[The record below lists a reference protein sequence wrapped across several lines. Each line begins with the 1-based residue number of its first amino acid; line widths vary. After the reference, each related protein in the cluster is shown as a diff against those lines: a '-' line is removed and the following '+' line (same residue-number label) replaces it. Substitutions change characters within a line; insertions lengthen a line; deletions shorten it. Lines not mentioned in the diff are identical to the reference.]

1 MIRIKAAITVLA
13 ILAVGTAMSQP
24 VHRLD
29 NIRVVT
35 TRIYANGDIAIRRLA
50 GEPGKV
56 YRLTIASLII
66 APKFRQQ
73 ALARMRRLVNWTGR
87 CVITTVDSSHL
98 HGYYYPEEQDPRL
111 PVLPWTIIDL
121 GYGYPPPNANPNVMP
136 FLESAKAAKR
146 GMWAT
151 PKNKAK

>member
-1 MIRIKAAITVLA
+1 LTTLVA
-13 ILAVGTAMSQP
+13 GTALSQP

-29 NIRVVT
+29 NLSVVT
-35 TRIYANGDIAIRRLA
+35 VGVFADGDIAIRRLA

-56 YRLTIASLII
+56 YRLTIDSLII

-73 ALARMRRLVNWTGR
+73 ALARMRRLVNRTGR
-87 CVITTVDSSHL
+87 CVITKIDSSHL
-98 HGYYYPEEQDPRL
+98 HGYYYPEEQDPRI

-121 GYGYPPPNANPNVMP
+121 GYGYPPPNANPNVLP
-136 FLESAKAAKR
+136 FLQSAKAAKR

-151 PKNKAK
+151 PKNIAK

>member
-1 MIRIKAAITVLA
+1 
-13 ILAVGTAMSQP
+13 
-24 VHRLD
+24 LD
-29 NIRVVT
+29 NIRVVA

-56 YRLTIASLII
+56 YRLTIDSLII
-66 APKFRQQ
+66 APNFRQQ
-73 ALARMRRLVNWTGR
+73 ALARMRRLVNRKGR
-87 CVITTVDSSHL
+87 SVITKIDSSHL
-98 HGYYYPEEQDPRL
+98 HGCYYPEEQDPLL

-136 FLESAKAAKR
+136 FLERAKAAKR

-151 PKNKAK
+151 PKKSK

>member
-1 MIRIKAAITVLA
+1 MIRIKASITALTTLVA
-13 ILAVGTAMSQP
+13 GTALSQP

-35 TRIYANGDIAIRRLA
+35 THVYANGDIAIRRLA

-56 YRLTIASLII
+56 YRLTIDSLII

-73 ALARMRRLVNWTGR
+73 ALARMRRLVNTIGR
-87 CVITTVDSSHL
+87 SVVTKIESGKLRGT
-98 HGYYYPEEQDPRL
+98 YYPEEQDPRL
-111 PVLPWTIIDL
+111 PVLPWTIINL
-121 GYGYPPPNANPNVMP
+121 GYGYPPADANPNVLS

-146 GMWAT
+146 GMWAN
-151 PKNKAK
+151 PKK